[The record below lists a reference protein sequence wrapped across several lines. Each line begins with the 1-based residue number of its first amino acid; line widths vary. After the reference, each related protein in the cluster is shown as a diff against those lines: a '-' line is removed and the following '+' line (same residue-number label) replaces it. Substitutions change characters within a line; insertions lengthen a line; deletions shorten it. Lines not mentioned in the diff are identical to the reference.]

1 MEFEWDDDKAASNE
15 RKHGVTFP
23 EAQTVFADPLFL
35 DFYDPAHSDDEQRY
49 LIIGRSAAGNLLLVS
64 YTERAE
70 STRIISVRPA
80 THREQR
86 AYEEE
91 TQ

>member
-15 RKHGVTFP
+15 RKHGITFA

-49 LIIGRSAAGNLLLVS
+49 LIIGRSAAGNLLFVS

-70 STRIISVRPA
+70 TTRIISARRA
-80 THREQR
+80 TRREQR
-86 AYEEE
+86 AYEEATE
-91 TQ
+91 